1 MLPEIVNR
9 RSIRAYLPQP
19 VSRKAIETVLQAGA
33 LAPSAKNRQ
42 PWRFTVALA
51 KKKAEALAAMAQG
64 LEEERRRPLLP
75 ESARHLGGAV
85 QTLAIMK
92 QAPVVI
98 FVTNPLGQDPRQTLN
113 TDERVTELCNA
124 QSVGAAMEN
133 MSLAAQEAGLGSLWI
148 CDTYFAYR
156 ELMDWL
162 DSPGELLCALALGYP
177 GESPAPR
184 PRRELS
190 QLVEWRTGE
199 QPSSLPGASKGYL

>member
-1 MLPEIVNR
+1 MLSEIVNR

-19 VSRKAIETVLQAGA
+19 VSRKDIETVLQAGA
-33 LAPSAKNRQ
+33 LAPSSKNRQ

-124 QSVGAAMEN
+124 QSLGACLEN
-133 MSLAAQEAGLGSLWI
+133 MALQATALGLGSLWI
-148 CDTYFAYR
+148 CNTYFAYDALR
-156 ELMDWL
+156 EWIGG
-162 DSPGELLCALALGYP
+162 PGARAAAMALGYAAGNP
-177 GESPAPR
+177 PPR
-184 PRRELS
+184 PRKPLEELA
-190 QLVEWRTGE
+190 EWRE
-199 QPSSLPGASKGYL
+199 

>member
-1 MLPEIVNR
+1 MLSEIVNR

-19 VSRKAIETVLQAGA
+19 VSRKDIETVLQAGA

-51 KKKAEALAAMAQG
+51 KGKAEALAAMAQG

-75 ESARHLGGAV
+75 ESAQHLGGAV

-113 TDERVTELCNA
+113 TDERVAELCNA
-124 QSVGAAMEN
+124 QSLGACLEN
-133 MSLAAQEAGLGSLWI
+133 MALQATALGLGSLWI
-148 CDTYFAYR
+148 CNTYFAYDALR
-156 ELMDWL
+156 EWIGG
-162 DSPGELLCALALGYP
+162 PGALAAAMALGYAAGNP
-177 GESPAPR
+177 PPR
-184 PRRELS
+184 PRKPLEELA
-190 QLVEWRTGE
+190 EWRE
-199 QPSSLPGASKGYL
+199 

>member
-1 MLPEIVNR
+1 MLSEIVNR

-19 VSRKAIETVLQAGA
+19 VSRKDIETVLQAGA

-51 KKKAEALAAMAQG
+51 KGKAEALAAMAQG

-124 QSVGAAMEN
+124 QSLGACLEN
-133 MSLAAQEAGLGSLWI
+133 MALQATALGLGLSLI
-148 CDTYFAYR
+148 HI
-156 ELMDWL
+156 
-162 DSPGELLCALALGYP
+162 
-177 GESPAPR
+177 
-184 PRRELS
+184 
-190 QLVEWRTGE
+190 
-199 QPSSLPGASKGYL
+199 

>member
-1 MLPEIVNR
+1 MLSEIVNR
-9 RSIRAYLPQP
+9 RSIRAYLPTP
-19 VSRKAIETVLQAGA
+19 VSRADIETVLRAGA

-124 QSVGAAMEN
+124 QSLGACLEN
-133 MSLAAQEAGLGSLWI
+133 MALQATALGLGSLWI
-148 CDTYFAYR
+148 CNTYFAYDALR
-156 ELMDWL
+156 EWIGG
-162 DSPGELLCALALGYP
+162 PGALAAAMALGYAAGNP
-177 GESPAPR
+177 PPR
-184 PRRELS
+184 PRKPLEELA
-190 QLVEWRTGE
+190 EWRE
-199 QPSSLPGASKGYL
+199 